1 MNRRSQPSIIMGD
14 SRVIKF
20 KNRTNSNTCDKR
32 IAEAYK
38 KGGKFDVDLI
48 TADDKKVSAHRFVL
62 SMFSKY
68 LAKLL
73 CDLEFDGKIL
83 GKWLSII
90 HGAHATSNLWL

>member
-1 MNRRSQPSIIMGD
+1 MAD

-20 KNRTNSNTCDKR
+20 KNRTNSNTLCVYIIHCDKR

-83 GKWLSII
+83 GEWLSII
-90 HGAHATSNLWL
+90 HGSNKVGNYKTKI